1 MPRYLRNAT
10 WCCAQKNVTPR
21 YVRNERIH
29 VGCSAG
35 KRVSFTL
42 VVANLGYI
50 QVARMCDQYCRFCS
64 NPANDEML
72 SFEQARLFIDDLMT
86 RGYDGVIFTG
96 GEPTINPDLARMID
110 YARSRGIAR
119 RMITDGQ
126 NIAHRER
133 LQALVDAGLELMHVS
148 LHSVRPEIQANVTQ
162 NLLSHA
168 NIMRAL
174 ENAGAIGAPRVQ
186 INTVINRYN
195 SDHLDENV
203 MTLCERFPFIRHV
216 VWNNMDTEMN
226 RVQFNRDTIPRLA
239 DFELSL
245 YRAMKYLDDSGR
257 TFRVER
263 VPLCAMVEY
272 AHCSTETR
280 KIVKEEE
287 RIVHFLDFKGS
298 VRQTGWRH
306 NKGAVCKVCR
316 YDSIC
321 GGCYSLGRDYP
332 EEDLHPIFLDPAEVR
347 RRVLETT
354 HKPHVGLAQAGL
366 LSLGRPQSP
375 EELERILTT
384 RVSAE
389 S

>member
-1 MPRYLRNAT
+1 M
-10 WCCAQKNVTPR
+10 
-21 YVRNERIH
+21 
-29 VGCSAG
+29 
-35 KRVSFTL
+35 
-42 VVANLGYI
+42 ANIGYI

-72 SFEQARLFIDDLMT
+72 TYDQAKVFVDDLVT

-96 GEPTINPDLARMID
+96 GEPTINPELGRMVD
-110 YARSRGIAR
+110 YARGQGLAR

-126 NIAHRER
+126 NIARKDY
-133 LQALVDAGLELMHVS
+133 LQTLVDAGMELMHVS
-148 LHSVRPEIQANVTQ
+148 LHSVRPEIQGNLTG

-168 NIMRAL
+168 NIMKAL
-174 ENAGAIGAPRVQ
+174 ANAGELGAPRVQ

-203 MTLCERFPFIRHV
+203 RVLCERFPFIRHF

-226 RVQFNRDTIPRLA
+226 RVQHNRDTIPRLA

-245 YRAMKYLDDSGR
+245 YRACKYLDESGR

-263 VPLCAMVEY
+263 VPLCYMVEY

-280 KIVKEEE
+280 KIVKDEE

-306 NKGAVCKVCR
+306 NKGEVCKACR
-316 YDSIC
+316 YDPIC

-332 EEDLHPIFLDPAEVR
+332 EEDLHPVFLDPDAVR
-347 RRVLETT
+347 RKVLGTT
-354 HKPHVGLAQAGL
+354 MKPRPGLAAEGL
-366 LSLGRPQSP
+366 LQIGRPYSP
-375 EELERILTT
+375 SELAQLAAARQE
-384 RVSAE
+384 AGE
-389 S
+389 